1 MNFDKILISMV
12 LLVILCVGFIQSA
25 VFYRNSPKQ
34 IARELK
40 ERKEL
45 ARSLDPDY
53 DYDYDDD
60 DDYYY

>member
-12 LLVILCVGFIQSA
+12 LLVILFVGFIQSA